1 MEPTKEK
8 ASIQERFDLTP
19 IPVGVEGKRLEIYGI
34 GNWDRFVSELAE
46 KGEEYIK
53 EFPFWI
59 KFWEASFVLA
69 DDLVRCPLK
78 PGSEVLEI
86 GAGMGLTGLFL
97 AAHGHRVTITD
108 FDEDVLALLSLNAGH
123 NGLNTVTVR
132 RLDWLDPDLTGTFDV
147 ICGSE
152 VVYQE
157 RFFAPMISLFHRY
170 LKPSGVVHL
179 AHNMRHECIA
189 KFIDT
194 MPADFQVEKRIKS
207 FRGDGQVHRIVLHAL
222 RRTAQSLQ

>member
-1 MEPTKEK
+1 MKPTDQRT
-8 ASIQERFDLTP
+8 SIQKRFDLEP
-19 IPVGVEGKRLEIYGI
+19 IPVGIGGIRLEIYGI

-46 KGEEYIK
+46 KGEAYIK

-69 DDLVRCPLK
+69 DDLLRRPLA

-97 AAHGHRVTITD
+97 AAAGHRVTVTD
-108 FDEDVLALLSLNAGH
+108 FDEDVLSLLSFNASH
-123 NGLNTVTVR
+123 NGLDTVTVR
-132 RLDWLDPDLTGTFDV
+132 RLNWLDPDLSGSFDV

-157 RFFAPMISLFHRY
+157 RFFSPMISLFQRY
-170 LKPSGVVHL
+170 LKPNGTVHL
-179 AHNMRHECIA
+179 AHNLRHECIA
-189 KFIDT
+189 KFAET
-194 MPADFQVEKRIKS
+194 LPAGFWVEKQIKS
-207 FRGDGQVHRIVLHAL
+207 FRGDGQVHRIVLHRL
-222 RRTAQSLQ
+222 RPAA